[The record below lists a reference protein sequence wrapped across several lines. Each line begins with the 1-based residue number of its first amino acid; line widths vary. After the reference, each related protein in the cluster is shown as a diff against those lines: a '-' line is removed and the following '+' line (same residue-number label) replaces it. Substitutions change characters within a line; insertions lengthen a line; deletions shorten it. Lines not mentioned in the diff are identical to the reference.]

1 MYWCI
6 DGFWT
11 CPEVIP
17 AGCVKLRR
25 PYVPNMGSQTAPGT
39 ATWAPC
45 TSTWA
50 LQTDLRSQDTSKRP
64 PGSIFEQFRAPPG
77 GPAGPKTL

>member
-1 MYWCI
+1 MYCCI
-6 DGFWT
+6 DGFSTWG
-11 CPEVIP
+11 EVICARP
-17 AGCVKLRR
+17 VKFRR

-64 PGSIFEQFRAPPG
+64 PGSIFEQFWTPPG